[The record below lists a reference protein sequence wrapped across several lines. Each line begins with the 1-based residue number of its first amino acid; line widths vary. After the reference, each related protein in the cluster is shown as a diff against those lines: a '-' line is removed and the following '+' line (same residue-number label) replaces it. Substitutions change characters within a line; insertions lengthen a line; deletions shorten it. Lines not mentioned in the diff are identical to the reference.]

1 MQGRQTFRFVAL
13 TALCLA
19 VTPAAADDSP
29 LAPAD
34 AVADRV
40 NPTGVTGMYRCA
52 VGDAATV
59 RFSFTGFDDGQHRIE
74 ESLGGRDRLT
84 ARYPWQLATAT
95 LYRERVSGQGAAK
108 FRRLTGSLRLLQELK
123 PGLISANYAE
133 APLDGSTVPL
143 EWRYDVRV
151 KGRAA
156 SFAPSGLGE
165 VTIVQI
171 EEQRTR
177 YVDAQ
182 QNPLALSEAAAGFD
196 VTEVATVSY
205 APKLGLALRIE
216 RKREGRVI
224 EACSLAEYK
233 RG

>member
-1 MQGRQTFRFVAL
+1 M
-13 TALCLA
+13 
-19 VTPAAADDSP
+19 PAAAEDSP

-34 AVADRV
+34 AVADRM
-40 NPTGVTGMYRCA
+40 NPTGVTGVYRCA

-84 ARYPWQLATAT
+84 SRYPWQLATAT

-143 EWRYDVRV
+143 EWRYDVACQRPRRQLCA
-151 KGRAA
+151 KRSLAR
-156 SFAPSGLGE
+156 SRLFRLRNSAPAMWMPS
-165 VTIVQI
+165 
-171 EEQRTR
+171 RTS
-177 YVDAQ
+177 
-182 QNPLALSEAAAGFD
+182 LALSEAACGFD
-196 VTEVATVSY
+196 VTEVATVSC

-216 RKREGRVI
+216 RKRDGRVI